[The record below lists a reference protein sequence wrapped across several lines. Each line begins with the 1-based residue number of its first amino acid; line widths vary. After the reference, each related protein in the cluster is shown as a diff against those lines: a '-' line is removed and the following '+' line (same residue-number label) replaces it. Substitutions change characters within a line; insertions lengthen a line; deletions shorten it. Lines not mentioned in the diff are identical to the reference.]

1 MQGTTNPPK
10 RQRAA
15 QTRLVQSIVRL
26 TKVKQEAN
34 RRETRRRGV
43 RRAQNTNES
52 NKNMHWRGTSAP
64 VTSTDR
70 HTSTESHAQTPY
82 TWEDGTPVHLS
93 RLRKD
98 TPVKMKNPNDQN
110 GEGHTGQ
117 GGAKSRSLPGQK
129 GPPPTAARGGQ
140 KRKLHQAGRT
150 MRQCKKC
157 DLGVNGEE
165 EERGLCLTSCSVFEV
180 VLLVCTESI
189 VPAIPNGKGDRVLSF
204 IHCSHAT

>member
-34 RRETRRRGV
+34 RKENAEKG
-43 RRAQNTNES
+43 RAQNTNES

-98 TPVKMKNPNDQN
+98 TPVKMTNPNDQN
-110 GEGHTGQ
+110 GEGRTSYVRGNPP
-117 GGAKSRSLPGQK
+117 KTLPSRESKNAFLCALSIPIQFLIIK
-129 GPPPTAARGGQ
+129 NQTLRHLEKHVRLSPRYNKNNIQITHIQR
-140 KRKLHQAGRT
+140 LH
-150 MRQCKKC
+150 
-157 DLGVNGEE
+157 
-165 EERGLCLTSCSVFEV
+165 S
-180 VLLVCTESI
+180 
-189 VPAIPNGKGDRVLSF
+189 
-204 IHCSHAT
+204 

>member
-1 MQGTTNPPK
+1 MRFSQ
-10 RQRAA
+10 
-15 QTRLVQSIVRL
+15 
-26 TKVKQEAN
+26 
-34 RRETRRRGV
+34 
-43 RRAQNTNES
+43 
-52 NKNMHWRGTSAP
+52 

-157 DLGVNGEE
+157 DLGVNGGGGRKGAMSDFVCI
-165 EERGLCLTSCSVFEV
+165 RGGAASLHGEYRSSYSQWQRRQGSQFHSLQPRDVVRCIELQKCHVIVWCSPAQFPVREDALSH
-180 VLLVCTESI
+180 VLLQ
-189 VPAIPNGKGDRVLSF
+189 NRF
-204 IHCSHAT
+204 R

>member
-1 MQGTTNPPK
+1 MEAEHKSTQSHEPQGNTCKGTTNPPK

-34 RRETRRRGV
+34 RKENAEKG
-43 RRAQNTNES
+43 RAQNTNES

-98 TPVKMKNPNDQN
+98 TPVKMTNPNDQN
-110 GEGHTGQ
+110 GEGHTGR

-140 KRKLHQAGRT
+140 KRKLDQAGRT
-150 MRQCKKC
+150 MRQCKNC
-157 DLGVNGEE
+157 DRSQWG
-165 EERGLCLTSCSVFEV
+165 RRK
-180 VLLVCTESI
+180 
-189 VPAIPNGKGDRVLSF
+189 KGGYV
-204 IHCSHAT
+204 